1 MSISF
6 KRNDVQVY
14 VENAQNCFELEKWG
28 SYKNVFINWEIGE
41 NDIIPLVNCVNSDA
55 TSYFFKAFESFIQ
68 ALIDIHKDK
77 QSWAI
82 VKLYYSLFY
91 LLRCDILLSNHIL
104 VRNSGLYFSR
114 MLKNEKFIQFKKGK
128 LRGDHQLT
136 IAFVKDLHLQGKI
149 VDPILDNKIDDNDA
163 YTWFMLNR
171 ERINYSQKNFSEPDI
186 DICFGHFYD
195 YFKQRKVLEL
205 FEFYNSKDYSI
216 CFDLDHSILS
226 IPYKKLVQV
235 LKKGNGKI
243 DFSGI
248 YSRKLVFYLSE
259 LSEYGID
266 RKELLKLINQ

>member
-1 MSISF
+1 MNTSF

-14 VENAQNCFELEKWG
+14 IENAQNCFDLENWG
-28 SYKNVFINWEIGE
+28 SYKNIFTNWEISE
-41 NDIIPLVNCVNSDA
+41 NDIIPLANCVNSDA

-68 ALIDIHKDK
+68 ALIDIHRDK

-91 LLRCDILLSNHIL
+91 LLRCDILLSNFML
-104 VRNSGLYFSR
+104 VRNGGLYFSQ
-114 MLKNEKFIQFKKGK
+114 MLKNEKFVQFKKGK
-128 LRGDHQLT
+128 GGDHQLT
-136 IAFVKDLHLQGKI
+136 ISLIKDLYFQGKI

-163 YTWFMLNR
+163 YTWFMKNR
-171 ERINYSQKNFSEPDI
+171 ERINYSQKNFSEPDA
-186 DICFGHFYD
+186 DICFTHLYN
-195 YFKQRKVLEL
+195 YFKQREVLEL

-235 LKKGNGKI
+235 LKKGNEKI
-243 DFSGI
+243 DFTGI
-248 YSRKLVFYLSE
+248 YSRKLVFHLME

-266 RKELLKLINQ
+266 GKKFLTLINL